1 MKPFELL
8 KIAVSSIRSNK
19 VRSLLTMLG
28 LIIGISSV
36 VTIMSIG
43 DGTEASISESLGS
56 LGVNNI
62 TISESRDET
71 ILPSERISHS
81 DISQIAQAFPELI
94 MGISP
99 NVSETAEL
107 RANIDETMVK
117 VNGSTEDS
125 LGIDS
130 LEMTQG
136 RFITDNDVLTKKKV
150 VVIDSELATEL
161 FGKQTPV
168 GQNIAVDSGPK
179 TSSFTIVGV
188 YQKEESSLGVSSS
201 EFYIPYTTLDQVF
214 NLKGKIN
221 GIKILLSET
230 ENVEEDANRIIH
242 FLERIHHNEE
252 GGKYEYFSL
261 GSMIDT
267 VSETLG
273 MVTLLIS
280 AVAGISL
287 VVGGIGVMNIMLV
300 SVTERTREIG
310 VRKALGA
317 KRKDILLQ
325 FLVEAI
331 IICLIGG
338 AIGVAFGF
346 VLTEIAERIFD
357 TPMSLSA
364 FSIILSTVFSTAMGV
379 IFGVYPADKASKLD
393 PIESLRYE

>member
-221 GIKILLSET
+221 GIKILLAET

>member
-1 MKPFELL
+1 MKPLELL
-8 KIAVSSIRSNK
+8 KIAVSSIKSNK

-36 VTIMSIG
+36 VTILSIG

-71 ILPSERISHS
+71 LLPSDKLGYEDMSLI
-81 DISQIAQAFPELI
+81 QEAFPELI
-94 MGISP
+94 SGISP
-99 NVSETAEL
+99 NVSEIAQI
-107 RANIDETMVK
+107 RADVEDKTIT
-117 VNGSTEDS
+117 VNGSSADS
-125 LGIDS
+125 KAIDN
-130 LEMTQG
+130 LELVSG
-136 RFITDNDVLTKKKV
+136 RFLNDNDILTKKKV
-150 VVIDSELATEL
+150 IVIDSESAESL
-161 FGKQTPV
+161 FGKQEPV
-168 GQNIAVDSGPK
+168 GQTIALDSGPK
-179 TSSFTIVGV
+179 TSSYSIVGV
-188 YQKEESSLGVSSS
+188 YKKEESSLGISSI
-201 EFYIPYTTLDQVF
+201 EFYAPYTTVDQVF
-214 NLKGKIN
+214 NLKGKIK
-221 GIKILLSET
+221 GIKVLLADSET
-230 ENVEEDANRIIH
+230 VAEDANRIIH
-242 FLERIHHNEE
+242 FIERIHHNEDQ
-252 GGKYEYFSL
+252 GKYEYFSL

-273 MVTLLIS
+273 MVTLLVS

-325 FLVEAI
+325 FLVEAV

-338 AIGVAFGF
+338 AIGVGFGYI
-346 VLTEIAERIFD
+346 LTEIAERIFD
-357 TPMSLSA
+357 TPMSISL
-364 FSIILSTVFSTAMGV
+364 FSVLLSTLFSTAMGV